1 MRLVLC
7 AVLLTHVTPI
17 AAAQQSAKPVTGEDV
32 FRLAYERYSKT
43 RFRTVTFVQKTTFP
57 DGRVEWWYEAE
68 SIPGKARVD
77 VAPFDKRNTSI
88 FRNDSAYVWRDS
100 TSRQGAGLAAT
111 MWTLMDMYAV
121 PVSETVAALTKR
133 NFDVSKLHESTHQG
147 RPIYVVGAL
156 AGDTMAPQIW
166 IDQER
171 LYTVK
176 MIVPTPR
183 GRRTTDVGRHIFQN
197 GGWIEQEIVVRL
209 NGDLVLLEEYTQTK
223 TNVELPAWLFD
234 PDEYR
239 APPWPRGG
247 PGQ

>member
-1 MRLVLC
+1 MRLLLGTM
-7 AVLLTHVTPI
+7 LLTITPNL
-17 AAAQQSAKPVTGEDV
+17 AAQQPSKPASGEDV
-32 FRLAYERYSKT
+32 FRMVYERYAKT
-43 RFRTVTFVQKTTFP
+43 RFRTVTFTQKTTFP

-77 VAPFDKRNTSI
+77 IAPFDRRNTSI
-88 FRNDSAYVWRDS
+88 FRNDSAYVWRD
-100 TSRQGAGLAAT
+100 TTYRTGAGLAAT

-121 PVSETVAALTKR
+121 PPSQTVAALSKR
-133 NFDVSKLHESTHQG
+133 NFDVAKLHAASHNG
-147 RPIYVVGAL
+147 RPIYVIGAL
-156 AGDTMAPQIW
+156 AGDTVSPQVW
-166 IDQER
+166 IDQEH

-183 GRRTTDVGRHIFQN
+183 GRRTTDVGRYIFQN

-209 NGDLVLLEEYTQTK
+209 NGELQLLEEYTDTK
-223 TNVELPAWLFD
+223 TNVELPTWLFE
-234 PDEYR
+234 PDQYR